1 MSFSVNGMTSDDAP
15 RPGQCLRTFLRGLG
29 WFGVKKGCDAGD
41 CGACTVW
48 VDGEPVHSCIT
59 PAFRARGREV
69 TTIEGLARA
78 GGAPEGGL
86 HPMQRA
92 FLDAQGFQCGFCTA
106 GMIMT
111 AAALDQAQ
119 RADLPTALK
128 GNLCRCTGYRS
139 VADAVAGRGHADGA
153 RNLGAPAGPGVV
165 TGAARFTADIAPEGL
180 LHAKLLRSPH
190 AHARVIAIDRAAA
203 LAVPGVAAV
212 LAHEDAPAA
221 LFSTGR
227 HELDGDDP
235 CDTRVFDT
243 VMRFRGQRVAV
254 VVAETEAAAEAGCR
268 ALAVRYEVL
277 PAVFDPEAAMG
288 PGAPLLHAD
297 KQGAPGIHAADRN
310 VVAEFHS
317 EIGDAAAGFAE
328 ADAVHEATYR
338 AQRVQHAHLETHCA
352 IAWVDAAGRLVV
364 RTSTQVP
371 FLTRRALAR
380 VLGLPPDQVRVF
392 CERVGGGFGGKQ
404 EMLVEDVAALAAL
417 RTGRPVKLELTR
429 EEQFTATTTRH
440 PIAVRVKIGARR
452 DGRLTAIALR
462 AVSNTGAYGNHA
474 GGVLHHGCGESIAV
488 YDVPA
493 KSVDG
498 YAVYTN
504 EVPAGAF
511 RGYGLSQ
518 LVFAVESA
526 VDELARQ
533 LGIDPFEMRRRNVI
547 RPGEPMVGTSTDQG
561 DVEYG
566 SYGLDQCLTLVE
578 EALRRRDGLPV
589 PEGDWATG
597 RGVALSMIHTIPP
610 RGHFSDSRVALD
622 AEGRFRLTVG
632 TAEFGNGATTTHVQI
647 AAGVLAASPGDILV
661 RQSDTDGGGHDTGA
675 YGSTGLVVAG
685 RATLRAAEALRRGL
699 LDAADALFGRA
710 RDGWTLLPGVMVDG
724 ARHVTLVAL
733 ARRAAEAGLELE
745 GAGSFDGTPR
755 SIAFNVHGFRVAV
768 HRVTGAIHIL
778 QSVQAADAGYVV
790 NPMQCRGQ
798 VEGGVAQAIGAALY
812 EHLDID
818 GEGRVTTPVFRAY
831 HIPAFADVPPTE
843 VLFADTSDRLGPLGA
858 KSMSESPFNPVA
870 PALANAVRDAT
881 GVRFTALPLAADRI
895 FGEIADVAGGCPP
908 VDDMGRLKQER
919 PIAGPTADLGSAGPT
934 IA

>member
-1 MSFSVNGMTSDDAP
+1 MSFTVNGLASAAGP

-48 VDGEPVHSCIT
+48 IDGEPVHSCIT
-59 PAFRARGREV
+59 PAFRARGRAV
-69 TTIEGLARA
+69 TTIEGLARGDA
-78 GGAPEGGL
+78 L

-111 AAALDQAQ
+111 AAALDQGQ
-119 RADLPTALK
+119 RRDLSEALK
-128 GNLCRCTGYRS
+128 GNLCRCTGYRAI
-139 VADAVAGRGHADGA
+139 ADAVAGTVTADGG
-153 RNLGAPAGPGVV
+153 RHLGAPAGPGVV
-165 TGAARFTADIAPEGL
+165 TGAVRFTADVAPEGL
-180 LHAKLLRSPH
+180 LHVKLLRSPH
-190 AHARVIAIDRAAA
+190 AHARVAAIDRSAA
-203 LAVPGVAAV
+203 LAVPGVVAV
-212 LAHEDAPAA
+212 LAHEDAPAT

-227 HELDGDDP
+227 HELDTDDP
-235 CDTRVFDT
+235 FDTRVFDR
-243 VMRFRGQRVAV
+243 VMRFRGQRVAA
-254 VVAETEAAAEAGCR
+254 VVAESEAAAEEGCR
-268 ALAVRYEVL
+268 RLAVTYAPL
-277 PAVFDPEAAMG
+277 PAVFDPEAAMA
-288 PGAPLLHAD
+288 PGAPPLHAD
-297 KQGAPGIHAADRN
+297 KGAGSGIHDASRN

-317 EIGDAAAGFAE
+317 EIGDAEAGFAE

-338 AQRVQHAHLETHCA
+338 AQRVQHAHLETHAA
-352 IAWVDAAGRLVV
+352 IAWTDSDGRLVV

-371 FLTRRALAR
+371 FLTRRALAG
-380 VLGLPPDQVRVF
+380 VLGLAPDRVRVL

-404 EMLVEDVAALAAL
+404 EMLVEDVAALATL

-440 PIAVRVKIGARR
+440 PIAVTVKLGARR
-452 DGRLTAIALR
+452 DGRLTAVALR

-488 YDVPA
+488 YDIPN
-493 KSVDG
+493 KKVDG

-518 LVFAVESA
+518 LIFAVESA
-526 VDELARQ
+526 VDELARR

-547 RPGEPMVGTSTDQG
+547 RPGDLMIGTSTDQG
-561 DVEYG
+561 DVQYG
-566 SYGLDQCLTLVE
+566 SYGLDQCLSLVE
-578 EALRRRDGLPV
+578 AALERDAGAPP

-597 RGVALSMIHTIPP
+597 RGMALSMIHTIPP
-610 RGHFSDSRVALD
+610 RGHFADARIALRPD
-622 AEGRFRLTVG
+622 GSFALAVG
-632 TAEFGNGATTTHVQI
+632 TAEFGNGSTTTHVQ
-647 AAGVLAASPGDILV
+647 LAAEALSAAPGDIAV
-661 RQSDTDGGGHDTGA
+661 HQSDTDAPGVGHDTGA

-685 RATLRAAEALRRGL
+685 RAVLRAAEALRERL
-699 LDAADALFGRA
+699 LGAAERLAGPA
-710 RDGWTLLPGVMVDG
+710 RDGWRLGPGALLDG
-724 ARHVTLVAL
+724 ERRLPL
-733 ARRAAEAGLELE
+733 AELAARAAAE
-745 GAGSFDGTPR
+745 GTVLDGTGRFDGTPR

-768 HRVTGAIHIL
+768 HRVTGAIRIL
-778 QSVQAADAGYVV
+778 KSVQAADAGYVV
-790 NPMQCRGQ
+790 NPLQCRGQ

-812 EHLDID
+812 EHLAID
-818 GEGRVTTPVFRAY
+818 AEGLVTTPVFRSY

-843 VLFADTSDRLGPLGA
+843 VLFADTRDRLGPLGA

-895 FGEIADVAGGCPP
+895 YEALGGAKG
-908 VDDMGRLKQER
+908 M
-919 PIAGPTADLGSAGPT
+919 
-934 IA
+934 

>member
-254 VVAETEAAAEAGCR
+254 VVAETEAAAEAGRR

-277 PAVFDPEAAMG
+277 PAVFDPEAAMS

-297 KQGAPGIHAADRN
+297 KQGAPGLHAADRN

-338 AQRVQHAHLETHCA
+338 TQRVQHAHLETHCA

-380 VLGLPPDQVRVF
+380 VLGLAAGPACGCF

-404 EMLVEDVAALAAL
+404 EMLVEDVVALAAL

-440 PIAVRVKIGARR
+440 PIAVRVRLGARR
-452 DGRLTAIALR
+452 DGRLHRHSAPGRVEHRRLRQPRRRGAAPRLRRVDRRLRHPGQVGRRLRGLHQRGAGRRLPGLR
-462 AVSNTGAYGNHA
+462 AQPARLR
-474 GGVLHHGCGESIAV
+474 GGIGCRR
-488 YDVPA
+488 
-493 KSVDG
+493 
-498 YAVYTN
+498 
-504 EVPAGAF
+504 AGAGA
-511 RGYGLSQ
+511 RHRPLRH
-518 LVFAVESA
+518 AAPAMPSA
-526 VDELARQ
+526 PAIL
-533 LGIDPFEMRRRNVI
+533 
-547 RPGEPMVGTSTDQG
+547 MVGTSTDQG
-561 DVEYG
+561 DVECG

-578 EALRRRDGLPV
+578 AALERRRQCPPGA
-589 PEGDWATG
+589 GAATG
-597 RGVALSMIHTIPP
+597 RS
-610 RGHFSDSRVALD
+610 
-622 AEGRFRLTVG
+622 
-632 TAEFGNGATTTHVQI
+632 
-647 AAGVLAASPGDILV
+647 
-661 RQSDTDGGGHDTGA
+661 
-675 YGSTGLVVAG
+675 
-685 RATLRAAEALRRGL
+685 
-699 LDAADALFGRA
+699 
-710 RDGWTLLPGVMVDG
+710 
-724 ARHVTLVAL
+724 
-733 ARRAAEAGLELE
+733 
-745 GAGSFDGTPR
+745 
-755 SIAFNVHGFRVAV
+755 
-768 HRVTGAIHIL
+768 
-778 QSVQAADAGYVV
+778 
-790 NPMQCRGQ
+790 
-798 VEGGVAQAIGAALY
+798 GAAW
-812 EHLDID
+812 
-818 GEGRVTTPVFRAY
+818 R
-831 HIPAFADVPPTE
+831 
-843 VLFADTSDRLGPLGA
+843 
-858 KSMSESPFNPVA
+858 
-870 PALANAVRDAT
+870 
-881 GVRFTALPLAADRI
+881 
-895 FGEIADVAGGCPP
+895 
-908 VDDMGRLKQER
+908 
-919 PIAGPTADLGSAGPT
+919 
-934 IA
+934 

>member
-1 MSFSVNGMTSDDAP
+1 MSFSVNGVVSGDAP

-29 WFGVKKGCDAGD
+29 WLGVKKGCDAGD

-48 VDGEPVHSCIT
+48 VDGAPVHSCIT
-59 PAFRARGREV
+59 PAFRARGRDV

-78 GGAPEGGL
+78 GGVPSGEF

-111 AAALDQAQ
+111 AAALDQGQ

-128 GNLCRCTGYRS
+128 GNLCRCTGYRA
-139 VADAVAGRGHADGA
+139 VADAIAGTCHADRD

-165 TGAARFTADIAPEGL
+165 TGTVRFTADIPPGTWTAESL

-190 AHARVIAIDRAAA
+190 AHARVVSIDRSAA
-203 LAVPGVAAV
+203 LATPGVVAV
-212 LAHEDAPAA
+212 LSHEDAPEI

-235 CDTRVFDT
+235 LDTRIFDT
-243 VMRFRGQRVAV
+243 VMRFRGQRVAM
-254 VVAETEAAAEAGCR
+254 VVAESEAAAAAGCR
-268 ALAVRYEVL
+268 ALAVDYEVL
-277 PAVFDPEAAMG
+277 PAVFDPEVAMS
-288 PGAPLLHAD
+288 PGAPVIHAD
-297 KQGAPGIHAADRN
+297 KGESCGIHDAARN

-317 EIGDAAAGFAE
+317 AIGDAEAGFAL
-328 ADAVHEATYR
+328 ADVVHEATYR
-338 AQRVQHAHLETHCA
+338 SQRVQHAQLETHCA
-352 IAWVDAAGRLVV
+352 IAWSDEDGRLVV

-380 VLGLPPDQVRVF
+380 VLGLPADRVRVF

-404 EMLVEDVAALAAL
+404 EMLVEDVVALAAL

-440 PIAVRVKIGARR
+440 PIAVRIKIGARR

-488 YDVPA
+488 YDIPA

-518 LVFAVESA
+518 LIFAVESA

-533 LGIDPFEMRRRNVI
+533 LGIDPFAMRRLNVI
-547 RPGEPMVGTSTDQG
+547 RPGDLMIGTSTDQG

-578 EALRRRDGLPV
+578 EALDRGAGAPA
-589 PEGDWATG
+589 PEGDWAVG
-597 RGVALSMIHTIPP
+597 RGMALSMIHTIPP
-610 RGHFSDSRVALD
+610 RGHFSDSRIALD
-622 AEGRFRLTVG
+622 ASGRFQLTVG

-647 AAGVLAASPGDILV
+647 AAGALAASPDDIAV

-685 RATLRAAEALRRGL
+685 RATLRAAEDLRRRL
-699 LDAADALFGRA
+699 LDAAGALLGPA
-710 RDGWTLLPGVMVDG
+710 REGWALAAGAVVDG
-724 ARHVTLVAL
+724 RRRVPLSTLASL
-733 ARRAAEAGLELE
+733 AIEAGQPLD
-745 GAGSFDGTPR
+745 GSGSFDGTPR
-755 SIAFNVHGFRVAV
+755 SIAFNVHGFRAAV
-768 HRVTGAIHIL
+768 HRVTGAIRIL
-778 QSVQAADAGYVV
+778 QSVQAADAGTVI

-818 GEGRVTTPVFRAY
+818 DEGRVTTPVFRAY
-831 HIPAFADVPPTE
+831 HIPAFADVPVTE
-843 VLFADTSDRLGPLGA
+843 VLFADTRDRLGPLGA

-895 FGEIADVAGGCPP
+895 FEHCGARYGQASEDS
-908 VDDMGRLKQER
+908 Q
-919 PIAGPTADLGSAGPT
+919 GPATP
-934 IA
+934 

>member
-1 MSFSVNGMTSDDAP
+1 MSFCINGVPSADAP

-48 VDGEPVHSCIT
+48 LDGEPVHSCIT
-59 PAFRARGREV
+59 PAFRARGRQV
-69 TTIEGLARA
+69 TTIEGLA
-78 GGAPEGGL
+78 GASEGGL

-111 AAALDQAQ
+111 AAALDQGQ
-119 RADLPTALK
+119 RADLPGALK

-139 VADAVAGRGHADGA
+139 VADAVAGARNADGA
-153 RNLGAPAGPGVV
+153 RNLGAPAGHGVV
-165 TGAARFTADIAPEGL
+165 TGAARFTADVAPDGL

-190 AHARVIAIDRAAA
+190 AHARVVSIDRAAA
-203 LAVPGVAAV
+203 SAVPGVVAV
-212 LAHEDAPAA
+212 LAHDDAPAA

-235 CDTRVFDT
+235 FDTRVFDT
-243 VMRFRGQRVAV
+243 VMRFHGQRVAA

-277 PAVFDPEAAMG
+277 PAVFDPEAAMA
-288 PGAPLLHAD
+288 PGAPALHGD
-297 KQGAPGIHAADRN
+297 KRDGSGIHDPSRN

-317 EIGDAAAGFAE
+317 EIGDTEAGFAE
-328 ADAVHEATYR
+328 ADTVHEDTYR
-338 AQRVQHAHLETHCA
+338 TQRVQHAHLETHCA
-352 IAWVDAAGRLVV
+352 IAWTDAEGRLVV

-380 VLGLPPDQVRVF
+380 VLDLPAERVRVL

-404 EMLVEDVAALAAL
+404 EMLVEDVVALAAL

-488 YDVPA
+488 YDIPA
-493 KSVDG
+493 KKVDG

-518 LVFAVESA
+518 LIFAVESA
-526 VDELARQ
+526 VDEVARQ

-547 RPGEPMVGTSTDQG
+547 RPGTPMVGTSTDQG

-566 SYGLDQCLTLVE
+566 SYGLDQCLALVE
-578 EALRRRDGLPV
+578 AALARGDGAPA
-589 PEGDWATG
+589 PDGDWAVG
-597 RGVALSMIHTIPP
+597 RGTALSMIHTIPP
-610 RGHFSDSRVALD
+610 RGHFSESRVALD
-622 AEGRFRLTVG
+622 ADGRFRLTVG

-647 AAGVLAASPGDILV
+647 AAGVLSASPGDIAV
-661 RQSDTDGGGHDTGA
+661 RQSDTDAGGHDTGA

-685 RATLRAAEALRRGL
+685 RATLRAAEDLRRRL
-699 LDAADALFGRA
+699 LDAAEALFGRA
-710 RDGWTLLPGVMVDG
+710 GGGWALAPGAVVDG
-724 ARHVTLVAL
+724 ARRVPLAEVA
-733 ARRAAEAGLELE
+733 AAAAGAGLALE
-745 GAGSFDGTPR
+745 GTGSFDGTPR

-768 HRVTGAIHIL
+768 HRVTGAIRIL
-778 QSVQAADAGYVV
+778 KSVQAADAGFVV

-812 EHLDID
+812 EHLDVED
-818 GEGRVTTPVFRAY
+818 GRVTTPVFRAY

-895 FGEIADVAGGCPP
+895 FAAVQAAGRGS
-908 VDDMGRLKQER
+908 RE
-919 PIAGPTADLGSAGPT
+919 TA
-934 IA
+934 

>member
-1 MSFSVNGMTSDDAP
+1 MSFSVNGVPSEDAP
-15 RPGQCLRTFLRGLG
+15 RPGQCLRTFLRDLG

-59 PAFRARGREV
+59 PAFRARGRDV

-78 GGAPEGGL
+78 AGAPEGEL

-111 AAALDQAQ
+111 AAALDGGR

-128 GNLCRCTGYRS
+128 GNLCRCTGYRA
-139 VADAVAGRGHADGA
+139 VADAVAGGCNTDGT

-165 TGAARFTADIAPEGL
+165 TGAVRFTADLAPAGL

-190 AHARVIAIDRAAA
+190 AHARVVAIDREAA

-212 LAHEDAPAA
+212 LAHAETPAA

-235 CDTRVFDT
+235 FDTRVFDT
-243 VMRFRGQRVAV
+243 VMRFRGQRVAM
-254 VVAETEAAAEAGCR
+254 VVAESEAAAEAGCR
-268 ALAVRYEVL
+268 ALAVDYEVL
-277 PAVFDPEAAMG
+277 PAVFDPEAAMA
-288 PGAPLLHAD
+288 PGAPLLHGD
-297 KQGAPGIHAADRN
+297 KREGSGIHDPSRN

-317 EIGDAAAGFAE
+317 AIGDAEAGFAA

-338 AQRVQHAHLETHCA
+338 TQRVQHAHLETHCA
-352 IAWVDAAGRLVV
+352 IAWTDDDGRLVV

-380 VLGLPPDQVRVF
+380 LLGLPEDRVRVL

-440 PIAVRVKIGARR
+440 PIAVRVKLGARR

-488 YDVPA
+488 YDIPA

-526 VDELARQ
+526 VDELAHR
-533 LGIDPFEMRRRNVI
+533 LGIDPFAMRRLNVI
-547 RPGEPMVGTSTDQG
+547 RPGDPMIGTSTEQG

-578 EALRRRDGLPV
+578 DALARGGGSPV
-589 PEGDWATG
+589 PDGDWAVG
-597 RGVALSMIHTIPP
+597 RGTALSMIHTIPP
-610 RGHFSDSRVALD
+610 RGHFSDARIALD

-647 AAGVLAASPGDILV
+647 AAHALSAAPDHIAV

-685 RATLRAAEALRRGL
+685 RATLRAAEDLRGRL
-699 LDAADALFGRA
+699 LDAAEVLFGRA
-710 RDGWTLLPGVMVDG
+710 RDGWTLVPGAAVDG
-724 ARHVTLVAL
+724 ARRVAL
-733 ARRAAEAGLELE
+733 AELSARAAEAGLPLE
-745 GAGSFDGTPR
+745 GTGCFDGTPR

-768 HRVTGAIHIL
+768 HRVTGSIRIL
-778 QSVQAADAGYVV
+778 QSVQAADAGHVV

-812 EHLDID
+812 EHLDIVD
-818 GEGRVTTPVFRAY
+818 GRVTTPVFRAY
-831 HIPAFADVPPTE
+831 HIPAFADVPETE
-843 VLFADTSDRLGPLGA
+843 VMFADTHDRLGPLGA

-895 FGEIADVAGGCPP
+895 FEALQETRPQVVVNECAARPP
-908 VDDMGRLKQER
+908 TPCSPSPSR
-919 PIAGPTADLGSAGPT
+919 PSP
-934 IA
+934 